1 MSDSTPALLYAICWL
16 GSLFLVAVCVRL
28 LTWASAFTAGYQVG
42 KAENADDVRRMTATM
57 DEIADDFLAQL
68 RGRL

>member
-28 LTWASAFTAGYQVG
+28 LTWVSAFTAGYRVG
-42 KAENADDVRRMTATM
+42 KAENAAYVRRVTDTM
-57 DEIADDFLAQL
+57 DRIADDFTAQL